1 MALGAAVG
9 LVGTS
14 FGLFAVTSGLSTAQ
28 ACALSLLTFTG
39 ASQFALVS
47 AVAAGG
53 TPIAAVGSALLLGA
67 RNGVYG
73 LAMSRVITGSLPR
86 RLVAAQLVLDESTAL
101 AMAQPERS
109 DQQRAFWAAGLSVF
123 VCWNLGTV
131 VGALGG
137 SQIGSPDAWGLD
149 AAFPAGFVALL
160 APHVRKVGGWAS
172 ALFGAAI
179 ALVLIPLAPPGLPIL
194 AATLATLMGLR
205 SI

>member
-1 MALGAAVG
+1 MALSSTTSRRSPIAAGVVLGAAVG

-14 FGLFAVTSGLSTAQ
+14 FGLFAVTSGLSTPQ

-109 DQQRAFWAAGLSVF
+109 DQQRAFWSAGISVF

-131 VGALGG
+131 IGALVG
-137 SQIGSPDAWGLD
+137 SKIGSPDAWGLD
-149 AAFPAGFVALL
+149 AEFPNNRAWS
-160 APHVRKVGGWAS
+160 PRHVGW
-172 ALFGAAI
+172 I
-179 ALVLIPLAPPGLPIL
+179 
-194 AATLATLMGLR
+194 R
-205 SI
+205 